1 MLPVINSL
9 IPIFTLIFSGV
20 LIRRSNFLP
29 DDFWPAAEK
38 LTYYLLTPALLICSL
53 VNKKIDDLPWQEMLL
68 TVQGTVLISA
78 LLLSLWWLFNR
89 KAGGALFTSV
99 FQGGVRFN
107 TFVALAIAEALFGTK
122 GLLLAAM
129 GAGFMIPLINLL
141 CISAFSLTVASAE
154 ISLAGFIRNLAT
166 NPLILGCLIG
176 GSLNLSGVGLHPGLD
191 GSLTLLGKAAFP
203 LGLMAVGAAYRMG
216 NLSHQWFPLLT
227 SSLVQFW
234 CKPLT
239 AWGLSSWFGLT
250 GNAAAIAV
258 LLFAVPTAPSALILS
273 RQLGGDH
280 VTMAS
285 IITVQT
291 GLSFLSLPITLM
303 ILG

>member
-1 MLPVINSL
+1 MPSVINSL

-20 LIRRSNFLP
+20 LMKRSNFLP
-29 DDFWPAAEK
+29 EDFWPAAEK
-38 LTYYLLTPALLICSL
+38 LTYYLLTPALLIYSL
-53 VNKKIDDLPWQEMLL
+53 ANKKVDDLPWREMLL

-89 KAGGALFTSV
+89 QTEGALFTSV

-107 TFVALAIAEALFGTK
+107 CFVALAIAEALFGTK
-122 GLLLAAM
+122 GVLLAAM

-141 CISAFSLTVASAE
+141 CVSAFSLTVASAKV
-154 ISLAGFIRNLAT
+154 SLTGFVYNLAT
-166 NPLILGCLIG
+166 NPLILGCVIG
-176 GSLNLSGVGLHPGLD
+176 GSLNLSGIGLHPALG
-191 GSLTLLGKAAFP
+191 GTLALAGKAAFP

-216 NLSHQWFPLLT
+216 NLSRQWRPLLI
-227 SSLVQFW
+227 SSLVQLG

-239 AWGLSSWFGLT
+239 AWGLASYFSLT
-250 GNAAAIAV
+250 GNAATVAI
-258 LLFAVPTAPSALILS
+258 LLFAVPTAPSAFILS

-291 GLSFLSLPITLM
+291 GLSFLSLPLTLM
-303 ILG
+303 LLG